1 MISTQPAEPIDF
13 LGADRFVY
21 VHKHRYSPSL
31 FRHDSRKRRHDEWSH
46 PTQQNDTETRAQCH
60 RGENRDTK
68 VTVIEFNPDPAAPH
82 LNATMTEPYLGLEL
96 SYRK

>member
-1 MISTQPAEPIDF
+1 MSTSTGTPRLYSVTTAEKGGTMS
-13 LGADRFVY
+13 GATQR
-21 VHKHRYSPSL
+21 
-31 FRHDSRKRRHDEWSH
+31 SRTTLK
-46 PTQQNDTETRAQCH
+46 PVPNAIVVK
-60 RGENRDTK
+60 NRDTK